1 MKTTTDSEEKCAQL
15 AAEIRNILGGGITLG
30 SDVIHYIDSTFSN
43 PSLEELQAL
52 LHDDSCCEKDSLM
65 ELLFFPDE
73 FMQLQLEELLE
84 TLMLRRQD
92 EETLQKILC
101 GRPLQ
106 AVFRF
111 SEKSET
117 LKLPLPNE
125 VAPAF
130 ISRLHIGKHLHP
142 RLRDAINENAAADG
156 RSRYKVKI
164 RNARFSPGEIKV
176 RFLCDIFKKIEPQSC
191 DFNDCLDFALA
202 LLDEI
207 NENSEIYK
215 ALIAKKKFYL
225 RSLEKAK
232 QLETQI
238 RKNNPETLLLE
249 GKRVILID
257 KEDARRKMLVIDR
270 ICRAIY
276 GRTEYF
282 EEFQAGENSM
292 KFNADQDLQDIIN
305 KLS

>member
-1 MKTTTDSEEKCAQL
+1 MKTTTESEKKCDRL
-15 AAEIRNILGGGITLG
+15 AAEIRSILGSGITLG

-84 TLMLRRQD
+84 TLMLCRQD
-92 EETLQKILC
+92 EETLQNILC
-101 GRPLQ
+101 SQPLQ

-111 SEKSET
+111 PEKSEA
-117 LKLPLPNE
+117 LNLPLPPE

-130 ISRLHIGKHLHP
+130 ISRLHIAKHIDP
-142 RLRDAINENAAADG
+142 RLRDAIKDNIATDR

-164 RNARFSPGEIKV
+164 RNTRFSPSEIKI
-176 RFLCDIFKKIEPQSC
+176 RFLCDFFKKIGPQSY
-191 DFNDCLDFALA
+191 DFNKCLDFSLA
-202 LLDEI
+202 LMDEI
-207 NENSEIYK
+207 DENTEIYE
-215 ALIAKKKFYL
+215 ALMAKKKFYL

-232 QLETQI
+232 QLDTQLQ
-238 RKNNPETLLLE
+238 KNNLETLLLE

-257 KEDARRKMLVIDR
+257 KADARKKLLIIDR
-270 ICRAIY
+270 ISRSIY
-276 GRTEYF
+276 GKTEYF
-282 EEFQAGENSM
+282 EEFQAGEDSI
-292 KFNADQDLQDIIN
+292 KFSADQDLQDIIN